1 MFRTILILCSA
12 LLCQCVVARLGFNE
26 SFLISRGASTEQSST
41 AWDGFS
47 RFAVDGNR
55 GGYYFRDRCSHSASE
70 RNNWWTVT
78 FDNEYPIDIVYIYN
92 REDCCQYRIDGAQVY
107 AGNQFCGKV
116 TFDPLEREYRIAC
129 GGAVAS
135 NVTIRNNG
143 NYLTLCEVEVYSKPA
158 KPCSQQAFETSS
170 SSLSEFKDCTTFRG
184 DLVIT
189 NRTLARFRQK
199 MVMENTEIIY
209 DLTYLRNIKKIT
221 GALVVNGVNAELKS
235 LSFLQNLRSV
245 ENKDNQS
252 VAIQITNNSGL
263 KSSDLHSLKSVDVGA
278 IKIANNP
285 KLCYFPTKEGLQMLR
300 KNNFSETDDVVS
312 ENCVGNMFRTKK
324 SKCPMSCGKFGCW
337 GKHKRFCVQNVC
349 QNSATTSPTNSVP
362 SNKPTSSKTNPPPTT
377 MPSPTPEP
385 VSDCENKPISF
396 GCWKDSPLRAISGG
410 IRFIPGDDPIEGCR
424 KIALDRGYK
433 VFAVQYGGE
442 CFTDEDAHQTYQKYG
457 RSEDCSSDGRGGPW
471 AQNVY
476 QTDCSEDRSNKFEI
490 VDEEGIAVLYGRTGL
505 LLYNGGTVCD
515 DYFNEK
521 TADIIC
527 RQMGYRGIASWFSG
541 RNYNIQNNLDITLD
555 DISCNGNT
563 WDSCTFETTSNCG
576 HSEDVFISCKSEDPT
591 SQITEDWRDPTESV
605 SSKDPQSTI
614 TKVYTRT
621 TTKSKNEPSVTQ
633 TIFSAKTEASTPAS
647 SQTSK
652 TQSTSDPTESSME
665 STESRQT
672 VTTLPTAAKTSSQS
686 TRKASTDIPITYAE
700 TTSASEPTVQTE
712 TIRPDA
718 ETTPS
723 KSTKEASTTSAMASR
738 LSTKDTNGYAI
749 STTTLIL
756 PEEKDRLTSK
766 TEYLPITDVLTVKEE
781 TFNEL
786 GKDRF
791 TAMASLLNTKDT
803 NGYAI
808 STTTLI
814 LPEEKDRLTS
824 KTEYLPM
831 TDVLTVEEETFN
843 ELGKDDRFTEM
854 ASRLNTKD
862 TNGYAKLTT
871 TPILPEEKDRL
882 TSPTEYAPI
891 TDVLIVEEETFN
903 ELGKDDMMSKQK
915 NDRDDRFMDNLSLKS
930 SLTNTEEVQQS
941 DSDRTTY
948 DYQMSGDVELA
959 NSPAKFVLSAEEFRI
974 YEAAGYFNG
983 VKYSWNLRDGSY
995 VVTLEPD
1002 SYKRFYDNKDM
1013 ITESETLD
1021 EEGDD
1026 TTVLTLTETEF
1037 NEYMAGGYFRGIK
1050 YRWTSQGGTYTVK
1063 IAKSS
1068 YDKMKQ
1074 NMESGS
1080 SENQESIDLAEEEF
1094 MSYVVSG
1101 YFDGLA
1107 YEWSD
1112 ENRVYTVLMSQKD
1125 YQQFLRNKEAAGG
1138 DAWASQTKMLFL
1150 TEEEFNEYKT
1160 GGYFRGI
1167 KYRWTSQGGTYT
1179 VYISKSSYDRL
1190 RQNMESEPAENE
1202 ESITLTESDYKGYIA
1217 LGYFNDINYAWSM
1230 DNGFYTVFM
1239 SAKDYKQFLRNKE
1252 STNDDVTTSETKVL
1266 TLTEEEFNEYKT
1278 GGYFRGIKYRWTSQG
1293 GTYTVYISK
1302 SSYDKLRQNMETSE
1316 REELSLTL
1324 SEENFNQYETRGYFE
1339 GVEYKWMFQSGT
1351 YTLLLSPEDH
1361 EQVMRNIKSYEEAE
1375 SQGTKQVVRKSDG
1388 MMFVVTQTKRI
1399 TPGAKNVVI
1408 MGGIYSTL
1416 PSLTPLKPGNVALV
1430 RVDGGRVNENIEL
1443 DVTTSPAPS
1452 TLVLKIKISTVT
1464 EDMEGEYEARYTHE
1478 TDDEIQIYSKRI
1490 NVSF

>member
-1 MFRTILILCSA
+1 MDSIIKSTKPDMSLNQSRGNNYITLQMGKFQLSELHTLKSSA
-12 LLCQCVVARLGFNE
+12 NRGMKEAFKFDRPRNNYSFWTNISIRRLGLWFSRGLIPSTLQTE
-26 SFLISRGASTEQSST
+26 EPLISKRYGTISRGGNHPRKDALTNLKIFGPRDHSQSNFRQILARVQEKLELLWPMAIVWQHEVRYTTPDLTTASQ
-41 AWDGFS
+41 D
-47 RFAVDGNR
+47 
-55 GGYYFRDRCSHSASE
+55 
-70 RNNWWTVT
+70 
-78 FDNEYPIDIVYIYN
+78 
-92 REDCCQYRIDGAQVY
+92 ED
-107 AGNQFCGKV
+107 
-116 TFDPLEREYRIAC
+116 L
-129 GGAVAS
+129 
-135 NVTIRNNG
+135 
-143 NYLTLCEVEVYSKPA
+143 
-158 KPCSQQAFETSS
+158 
-170 SSLSEFKDCTTFRG
+170 SLLYGS
-184 DLVIT
+184 DL
-189 NRTLARFRQK
+189 LRFRQK

-252 VAIQITNNSGL
+252 VAIQITNVGFKSRLPQTHNSGL

-278 IKIANNP
+278 IK
-285 KLCYFPTKEGLQMLR
+285 
-300 KNNFSETDDVVS
+300 
-312 ENCVGNMFRTKK
+312 
-324 SKCPMSCGKFGCW
+324 
-337 GKHKRFCVQNVC
+337 
-349 QNSATTSPTNSVP
+349 TSPTNSVP

-457 RSEDCSSDGRGGPW
+457 RSEDCSSDGR
-471 AQNVY
+471 VMISKTCKY
-476 QTDCSEDRSNKFEI
+476 QHYQQQESISDRSNKFEI

-555 DISCNGNT
+555 DISCN
-563 WDSCTFETTSNCG
+563 
-576 HSEDVFISCKSEDPT
+576 EDPT

-903 ELGKDDMMSKQK
+903 ELGKDDMMSKQE

-1050 YRWTSQGGTYTVK
+1050 YRWTSQGG
-1063 IAKSS
+1063 A
-1068 YDKMKQ
+1068 
-1074 NMESGS
+1074 
-1080 SENQESIDLAEEEF
+1080 
-1094 MSYVVSG
+1094 
-1101 YFDGLA
+1101 
-1107 YEWSD
+1107 
-1112 ENRVYTVLMSQKD
+1112 
-1125 YQQFLRNKEAAGG
+1125 
-1138 DAWASQTKMLFL
+1138 
-1150 TEEEFNEYKT
+1150 
-1160 GGYFRGI
+1160 
-1167 KYRWTSQGGTYT
+1167 
-1179 VYISKSSYDRL
+1179 
-1190 RQNMESEPAENE
+1190 
-1202 ESITLTESDYKGYIA
+1202 
-1217 LGYFNDINYAWSM
+1217 
-1230 DNGFYTVFM
+1230 
-1239 SAKDYKQFLRNKE
+1239 
-1252 STNDDVTTSETKVL
+1252 
-1266 TLTEEEFNEYKT
+1266 
-1278 GGYFRGIKYRWTSQG
+1278 
-1293 GTYTVYISK
+1293 YTVYISK
-1302 SSYDKLRQNMETSE
+1302 SSYDKMRQNME
-1316 REELSLTL
+1316 
-1324 SEENFNQYETRGYFE
+1324 
-1339 GVEYKWMFQSGT
+1339 SG
-1351 YTLLLSPEDH
+1351 SSG
-1361 EQVMRNIKSYEEAE
+1361 SYE
-1375 SQGTKQVVRKSDG
+1375 
-1388 MMFVVTQTKRI
+1388 
-1399 TPGAKNVVI
+1399 
-1408 MGGIYSTL
+1408 
-1416 PSLTPLKPGNVALV
+1416 
-1430 RVDGGRVNENIEL
+1430 
-1443 DVTTSPAPS
+1443 
-1452 TLVLKIKISTVT
+1452 
-1464 EDMEGEYEARYTHE
+1464 YEF
-1478 TDDEIQIYSKRI
+1478 SKR
-1490 NVSF
+1490 